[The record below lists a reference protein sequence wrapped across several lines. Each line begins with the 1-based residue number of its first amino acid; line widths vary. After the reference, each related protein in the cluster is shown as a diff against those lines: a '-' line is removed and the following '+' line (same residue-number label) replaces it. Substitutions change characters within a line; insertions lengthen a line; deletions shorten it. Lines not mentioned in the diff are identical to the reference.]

1 MYNNNLQLNSN
12 LNNINI
18 NNNNNIDQNVM
29 NKPNENNNNNNTNNN
44 NPKNEKVDANNENTQ
59 NKNDNDDFG
68 DWEDIK
74 VDKVNNDC
82 ENYLAEELQEN
93 YCKIS
98 TKIEELFQEKKLK
111 KLKKEDEI
119 LNFFANNEKKVSEY
133 IDKKLKNKEIY
144 KTFMFNYI
152 EDKFKNNDSIKDKTH
167 IIYLK
172 LAEIPMEQIQTE
184 NEFHL
189 KLKQIFPKIKIP
201 YFLINNNLKTI
212 KKKELFNKANNETND
227 IIKKNRSRELDKGA
241 KRLINIYEKIKNK
254 EIEPFSGINNRKELL
269 YLFININNKI
279 FHKIYCE
286 KQFFYFLEDNESLLQ
301 RYFGNNI
308 KYFDIYENFRIINIE
323 NDNINKEKLLQ
334 IIKNEISNNIDKLL
348 NIIASF
354 YYILFYEFKDKHK
367 INKISNIGNAYMNV
381 ILKKFVIILD
391 QNINSGENLN
401 KKLFLLLT
409 ELYKFDINR
418 LINIK
423 FYNSENKKYV
433 FNDIDSLLLSDESIR
448 ENYENLKII
457 FTQKEVDNNTII
469 GMNLGKDLSVFEKNI
484 KLTPVDANVYSNTIT
499 ILIDGFT
506 TQGKNPLEQWKG
518 LVDFFDNESM
528 FYFYNW
534 PSDSVENILNKGVFK
549 AINNASIHFASAKNR
564 AKVCGKL
571 LAYILYSSKFFP
583 NFQINLIGFSLGNHV
598 LKNCIKE
605 LGKINNN
612 KNFVKIKNVI
622 LIAAATR
629 ISNKNIWKKY
639 IEEIII
645 DRFINCY
652 SKEDDVLKWLF
663 GLCMLKQAVGNDI
676 LEIKNDNNVNL
687 VSNYDFTLNKFGH
700 LSYDYKKLA
709 ETIFSYYKDI

>member
-1 MYNNNLQLNSN
+1 
-12 LNNINI
+12 
-18 NNNNNIDQNVM
+18 
-29 NKPNENNNNNNTNNN
+29 
-44 NPKNEKVDANNENTQ
+44 
-59 NKNDNDDFG
+59 
-68 DWEDIK
+68 
-74 VDKVNNDC
+74 
-82 ENYLAEELQEN
+82 
-93 YCKIS
+93 
-98 TKIEELFQEKKLK
+98 
-111 KLKKEDEI
+111 
-119 LNFFANNEKKVSEY
+119 
-133 IDKKLKNKEIY
+133 
-144 KTFMFNYI
+144 
-152 EDKFKNNDSIKDKTH
+152 
-167 IIYLK
+167 
-172 LAEIPMEQIQTE
+172 
-184 NEFHL
+184 
-189 KLKQIFPKIKIP
+189 
-201 YFLINNNLKTI
+201 
-212 KKKELFNKANNETND
+212 
-227 IIKKNRSRELDKGA
+227 
-241 KRLINIYEKIKNK
+241 
-254 EIEPFSGINNRKELL
+254 
-269 YLFININNKI
+269 
-279 FHKIYCE
+279 
-286 KQFFYFLEDNESLLQ
+286 
-301 RYFGNNI
+301 
-308 KYFDIYENFRIINIE
+308 
-323 NDNINKEKLLQ
+323 
-334 IIKNEISNNIDKLL
+334 
-348 NIIASF
+348 
-354 YYILFYEFKDKHK
+354 
-367 INKISNIGNAYMNV
+367 MNV

-391 QNINSGENLN
+391 QNINPGENLN

-433 FNDIDSLLLSDESIR
+433 FSDIDSLLLSDESIR

-484 KLTPVDANVYSNTIT
+484 KLTPVDPNVYSNTIT